1 MEWNVLEMYFEY
13 GGDNRVV
20 DVIIGWII
28 FYYVVVFKGVVIVD
42 NLINDGLI
50 FEVRDKNGDIFLY

>member
-1 MEWNVLEMYFEY
+1 MYFEY